1 MTFEDKRIIDYRLK
15 EIEWENTEKY
25 LEKVFDWVRKLYL
38 FDKISLKDAI
48 DIKLK
53 VIDLLIKLDQWK
65 AQNKWY

>member
-1 MTFEDKRIIDYRLK
+1 MTFEDKRIIDYKLK

-38 FDKISLKDAI
+38 FDKISLKDLI
-48 DIKLK
+48 DIRLK

-65 AQNKWY
+65 NK